1 MKRNNAGY
9 EIISSIPIG
18 DDEIVLGKKPTE
30 SIVPYVTW
38 HCRNH
43 TDYYWGRY
51 FEKEADALRDFCE
64 RSLCE
69 VNSHYPTVQTIS
81 ADNPSDMVIKR
92 FINGAECWLSL
103 SKDEVT
109 EVCSKQAIKDT
120 ICDIEYRISES
131 DTLSELNEQYPLS
144 EAELT
149 AIADRYLYK
158 YSNENALYA
167 LDDYIKEEF
176 DRKQAAAE
184 QETEDECEPEME

>member
-18 DDEIVLGKKPTE
+18 DGEIVLGKKPTE

-38 HCRNH
+38 HCRNR

-69 VNSHYPTVQTIS
+69 INSQYPTVQTIS

-103 SKDEVT
+103 SEFEVS
-109 EVCSKQAIKDT
+109 EICRKQAIKDT
-120 ICDIEYRISES
+120 ICDIEYRISGS
-131 DTLSELNEQYPLS
+131 DTFTELNEQYPLS

-158 YSNENALYA
+158 YSDENALYA

-176 DRKQAAAE
+176 TRKQAAAE
-184 QETEDECEPEME
+184 QETEDEYEPEM

>member
-1 MKRNNAGY
+1 MNRTNAGY
-9 EIISSIPIG
+9 EIISSVTIG
-18 DDEIVLGKKPTE
+18 DGEIVLGKKPTE

-38 HCRNH
+38 HCRNR

-69 VNSHYPTVQTIS
+69 INSHYPTVLTIS

-92 FINGAECWLSL
+92 IINGAECWLPL

-120 ICDIEYRISES
+120 ICYIEYRISES
-131 DTLSELNEQYPLS
+131 ETFTELNEQYPLS

-158 YSNENALYA
+158 YSDENALYD

-176 DRKQAAAE
+176 TCKQAAAD
-184 QETEDECEPEME
+184 QETEDECEPEM

>member
-9 EIISSIPIG
+9 EIISSISIG
-18 DDEIVLGKKPTE
+18 DGEIVLGKKPTE

-38 HCRNH
+38 HCRNR
-43 TDYYWGRY
+43 TDYFWGRY

-69 VNSHYPTVQTIS
+69 INSHYPTVQTIS

-109 EVCSKQAIKDT
+109 EVCCKQAIKDT

-131 DTLSELNEQYPLS
+131 DTLTELNEQYPLS

-149 AIADRYLYK
+149 AIADRYLYM

-176 DRKQAAAE
+176 TRKQAAAE
-184 QETEDECEPEME
+184 QETEDECEPEM

>member
-9 EIISSIPIG
+9 EIVSSIPIG
-18 DDEIVLGKKPTE
+18 DGEIVLGKKPTE
-30 SIVPYVTW
+30 SIVSYVTW

-69 VNSHYPTVQTIS
+69 INSHYPTVQTIS
-81 ADNPSDMVIKR
+81 TDNPSDMVIKR

-103 SKDEVT
+103 SEFEVS
-109 EVCSKQAIKDT
+109 EICSKQAIKDT

-131 DTLSELNEQYPLS
+131 DTLTELNEQYPLS

-158 YSNENALYA
+158 HSNENSLYA

-176 DRKQAAAE
+176 TRKQEATE
-184 QETEDECEPEME
+184 QETEDECELEM